1 MPKRKTEEKIFTL
14 VCLAL
19 LTAMQIVIAR
29 ILVIPLSESLRIS
42 FSFIPVV
49 IAARRFGIIGGA
61 AVYGLGDF
69 IGAVA
74 FPTTGAYFPGF
85 TLTAIISGLIY
96 GLFLSKKTSTV
107 RIFLSVTLSQLLCT
121 VLMNSFWISTLYGA
135 PFGATALSRLGQAA
149 VMGTVQIVFMVL
161 CLERICTRINF
172 GKRARG

>member
-1 MPKRKTEEKIFTL
+1 MSKRKNEEKIFIL

-19 LTAMQIVIAR
+19 LTATQIVIAR

-49 IAARRFGIIGGA
+49 IAARSFGVIGA
-61 AVYGLGDF
+61 VTVYGLGDF

-85 TLTAIISGLIY
+85 TLTAVVSGLIY
-96 GLFLSKKTSTV
+96 GLYLGKKTSKL
-107 RIFLSVTLSQLLCT
+107 RIVLSVVLSQLLCT
-121 VLMNSFWISTLYGA
+121 VLMNSYWISSLYGA

-149 VMGTVQIVFMVL
+149 VMGTVQIIFMVL
-161 CLERICTRINF
+161 CLERICERIRV
-172 GKRARG
+172 K